1 MLLIKQ
7 VCIVITVLYFLLLIF
22 VYIQQKSFIF
32 FPIKGKHTLKDAG
45 STEYTF
51 SHSGVTL
58 NGWLI
63 NKESAGNRLI
73 IYYGGNAE
81 EIFFSIGDFKEYK
94 NTATLL
100 VNYRGYGSSDGK
112 PGEKELFTDA
122 LAIIDDI
129 TNTHS
134 PQKIFLMGRSLG
146 SGVATYTASKRAID
160 GIILISPYDSLES
173 LAKRQF
179 PFLPTSLMLKHR
191 FRSIDYVHN
200 ISCPGLIIYGG
211 RDTIVP
217 PQSTRR
223 LLTHFNQK
231 KIKTVFIEKGG
242 HNNIETFAEYNSAI
256 QIFVRQ

>member
-1 MLLIKQ
+1 MKQ
-7 VCIVITVLYFLLLIF
+7 ACIAITVLYVVMLIF

-51 SHSGVTL
+51 SHAGVTL

-63 NKESAGNRLI
+63 NSEAAAKRLI

-81 EIFFSIGDFKEYK
+81 EIFFSIGDFKAYE
-94 NTATLL
+94 NTTTLL

-112 PGEKELFTDA
+112 PGEKELFADA

-146 SGVATYTASKRAID
+146 SGVATYVASKRAID
-160 GIILISPYDSLES
+160 GIILISPFDSLES
-173 LAKRQF
+173 LARRQF
-179 PFLPTSLMLKHR
+179 PFLPTSLLLKHR
-191 FRSIDYVHN
+191 FRSIDYVDN
-200 ISCPGLIIYGG
+200 ITCPGLVIYGG
-211 RDTIVP
+211 KDGIVP
-217 PQSTRR
+217 PHSTRR
-223 LLTHFNQK
+223 LLNHFNQK
-231 KIKTVFIEKGG
+231 KIKTVYIEEGG
-242 HNNIETFAEYNSAI
+242 HNNIETFADYSSAI
-256 QIFVRQ
+256 QNFVRQ